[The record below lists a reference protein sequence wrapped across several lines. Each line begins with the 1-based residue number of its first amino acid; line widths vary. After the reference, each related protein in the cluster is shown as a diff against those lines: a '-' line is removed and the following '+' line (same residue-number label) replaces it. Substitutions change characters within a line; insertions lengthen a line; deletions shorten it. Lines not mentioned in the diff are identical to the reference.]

1 MRGAC
6 RGLDPGAIR
15 ETGPTMSATT
25 SPKGR
30 ITFVCTCEDTMP
42 IDGRAVARGC
52 ATAQGGEMRGAEQ
65 LCLAQLDRF
74 MAALAEDRPV
84 TVACTAQAPLFA
96 EAAEDAGFTRD
107 LAFVNIRETA
117 GWSAE
122 AKGAGPKMAAL
133 IAAAAVPMPAT
144 ALIPLKSEGV
154 TLVLGRDAVA
164 LETAE
169 RLAGTLDLT
178 VLLTGAEPVSP
189 MRSAE
194 FPVVRGRASGASGWL
209 GAFEVVVDGYA
220 MPRPSSRGAYEWGPA
235 KDGAKSQCD
244 ILLDLTGGAPLF
256 PASEVREGYL
266 RADPADA
273 AAVARLVARARDL
286 VGEFDK
292 PRFVSFDAGLC
303 AHSRNKRTA
312 CTRCL
317 DVCPTGAITSG
328 VAPQGARGGIDSV
341 VISAEICAGCGACA
355 AVCPTGAATY
365 ALPSAEN
372 LAKRLRALLL
382 TYREAGGEA
391 PLVLVHD
398 AEHGEPL
405 IDALARQGE
414 GLPARVL
421 PLRVNEVSQL
431 DLSFFLAGFAWG
443 AAQIRVL
450 GKGRRGHGLEGVLR
464 NIHFATE
471 VLGGLGVPD
480 HGAPRAGMIETDDPF
495 ALGEAL
501 VSVPRRGL
509 PFPPATFAAL
519 GTSREMLRQA
529 GRALAAGMQKPSAI
543 LPMPALAPFG
553 EARVEVAGCTLCVA
567 CTSVCPTGAFSAN
580 PEAPE
585 LRFLEDACVQCGLCV
600 TTCPEKVITLVP
612 RLNLAPE
619 AAQIRV
625 VKAEEPFCCERCAKP
640 FGVKSQIERVSR
652 KLQESGHWM
661 FRDAKQL
668 AVLRLCEECRVF
680 AATDGGIDPYAGDAR
695 PITKTTE
702 DWQREAE
709 RAKRAAED

>member
-1 MRGAC
+1 
-6 RGLDPGAIR
+6 
-15 ETGPTMSATT
+15 
-25 SPKGR
+25 
-30 ITFVCTCEDTMP
+30 MP

-52 ATAQGGEMRGAEQ
+52 APQSGGEMRQAEQ
-65 LCLAQLDRF
+65 LCIAQLDRF
-74 MAALAEDRPV
+74 MAAMGEDRPV

-107 LAFVNIRETA
+107 LSFVNIRETA

-144 ALIPLKSEGV
+144 ALVPLKSQGV
-154 TLVLGRDAVA
+154 TLVLGRDGVA
-164 LETAE
+164 LEAAE
-169 RLAGTLDLT
+169 KLAGVLDIT
-178 VLLTGAEPVSP
+178 VLLTGAEAVAP
-189 MRSAE
+189 RRAAD
-194 FPVVRGRASGASGWL
+194 FPVARGRARGATGWL
-209 GAFEVVVDGYA
+209 GTFEVTVDGYA
-220 MPRPSSRGAYEWGPA
+220 MPRPSSRGAYAWGPA
-235 KDGAKSQCD
+235 KDGAKSACD
-244 ILLDLTGGAPLF
+244 ILLDLTGGPALF

-266 RADPADA
+266 RADPADP
-273 AAVARLVARARDL
+273 AAVARAVARAAEL

-292 PRFVSFDAGLC
+292 PRFVTFEASLC

-317 DVCPTGAITSG
+317 DLCPTGAITPG
-328 VAPQGARGGIDSV
+328 KDSV

-355 AVCPTGAATY
+355 AVCPTGAASY

-372 LAKRLRALLL
+372 LGKRLRALLL

-405 IDALARQGE
+405 IDALARHGD

-421 PLRVNEVSQL
+421 PLRANEVSQL
-431 DLSFFLAGFAWG
+431 DLAFFLAGFAWG

-450 GKGRRGHGLEGVLR
+450 GKGKRGHGLEGVLR
-464 NIHFATE
+464 NIDFATE
-471 VLGGLGVPD
+471 VLRGLNVPE

-501 VSVPRRGL
+501 AAIPRRGL

-519 GTSREMLRQA
+519 GTSREMLRLA
-529 GRALAAGMQKPSAI
+529 GRALATGASKPGAI

-553 EARVEVAGCTLCVA
+553 EARVEIAGCTLCVA
-567 CTSVCPTGAFSAN
+567 CTSVCPTGALSAN
-580 PEAPE
+580 PESPE
-585 LRFLEDACVQCGLCV
+585 LRFLEDACVQCGLCA

-619 AAQIRV
+619 ASQIRV

-640 FGVKSQIERVSR
+640 FGVKSQIERVTR
-652 KLQESGHWM
+652 KLTESGHWM
-661 FRDAKQL
+661 FRDGKQL
-668 AVLRLCEECRVF
+668 SVLRLCEECRVF
-680 AATDGGIDPYAGDAR
+680 AATDGGMDPYAGEAR
-695 PITKTTE
+695 PVTKTTE

-709 RAKRAAED
+709 RAKRRESGEG